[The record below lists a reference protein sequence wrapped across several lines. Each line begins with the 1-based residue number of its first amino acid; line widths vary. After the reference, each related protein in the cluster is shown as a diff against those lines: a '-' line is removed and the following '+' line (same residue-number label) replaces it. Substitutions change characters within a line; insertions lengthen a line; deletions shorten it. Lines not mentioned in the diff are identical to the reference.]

1 MPIEIAAAR
10 GERFPDEKS
19 GEKNSAKETPAKTGD
34 RASLSTNV
42 VQAAE
47 SLPESKNSPSDGAK
61 DKTYHDAR
69 TTITLGAGE
78 SQDVVLRCPFDPEI
92 VTVDPDAL
100 VLQLER
106 KLAIFRF

>member
-1 MPIEIAAAR
+1 
-10 GERFPDEKS
+10 
-19 GEKNSAKETPAKTGD
+19 
-34 RASLSTNV
+34 
-42 VQAAE
+42 VQAAG
-47 SLPESKNSPSDGAK
+47 SLPERKKSPSDGAK

-78 SQDVVLRCPFDPEI
+78 SQDVALRCPFDPEI
-92 VTVDPDAL
+92 VLVDPDAL